1 LSLETVTIT
10 IETVHG
16 TGTVRYVTYA
26 LTPERGYFDP
36 GEVVFRECGVVLRSI
51 QEQSLL
57 TDGTAVMLYEAEA
70 TRDQIDES
78 FAHAGD
84 KMIDYQVAD
93 AGDHVMLQVHYH
105 PSDLI
110 RNLLE
115 LHDSYA
121 THLDFPLEFVDPSI
135 SSLRVSVIGAKEQ
148 LQEQIA
154 ATREEVDVTIERIG
168 DYDPGT
174 DRRFAGLTERQR
186 EVLLVAVEKG
196 YYESPR
202 EATYDDIAADLDC
215 SASAVG
221 KHLRRI
227 ESELV
232 DAAVSDRAIGEFR
245 DTLAEIR

>member
-1 LSLETVTIT
+1 M
-10 IETVHG
+10 
-16 TGTVRYVTYA
+16 RYVTYA
-26 LTPERGYFDP
+26 LTPERGYLDP
-36 GEVVFRECGVVLRSI
+36 GEVVFREHGVVLRSI
-51 QEQSLL
+51 QELDLL
-57 TDGTAVMLYEAEA
+57 TDGTVVMLYEVEA
-70 TRDQIDES
+70 TRDRIDES
-78 FAHAGD
+78 LAGAGE
-84 KMIDYQVAD
+84 KVIDYRVAD
-93 AGDHVMLQVHYH
+93 AGDHRMLQVHYH

-110 RNLLE
+110 RNLME

-121 THLDFPLEFVDPSI
+121 THLDLPLEFVDPST
-135 SSLRVSVIGAKEQ
+135 SRLRVSVIGAREQ

-154 ATREEVDVTIERIG
+154 ATREEIDVTIERIG

-232 DAAVSDRAIGEFR
+232 DAVVSERAMSEFR
-245 DTLAEIR
+245 DAVAEMR

>member
-1 LSLETVTIT
+1 MR
-10 IETVHG
+10 H
-16 TGTVRYVTYA
+16 VTYA

-36 GEVVFRECGVVLRSI
+36 SEVIFRECGVVIRSI
-51 QEQSLL
+51 QELDLL
-57 TDGTAVMLYEAEA
+57 TDGTAVMLYQAEA

-78 FAHAGD
+78 LARTSE
-84 KMIDYQVAD
+84 KVIDHQVAD
-93 AGDHVMLQVHYH
+93 AGDCVMLQVHYH

-121 THLDFPLEFVDPSI
+121 THLDFPVEFVDPSA
-135 SSLRVSVIGAKEQ
+135 SSLRLSVIGAKDQ

-174 DRRFAGLTERQR
+174 DRRFAGLTDRQR
-186 EVLLVAVEKG
+186 EVLLVAVGKG

-202 EATYDDIAADLDC
+202 EATYDDIATDLDC

-232 DAAVSDRAIGEFR
+232 DATVSDRAMNEFR
-245 DTLAEIR
+245 DTVAELK

>member
-1 LSLETVTIT
+1 M
-10 IETVHG
+10 
-16 TGTVRYVTYA
+16 RYVTYA

-36 GEVVFRECGVVLRSI
+36 GEVIFRECGVVLRSV
-51 QEQSLL
+51 QELNLL

-70 TRDQIDES
+70 TRDQIEGS
-78 FAHAGD
+78 LGHAND
-84 KMIDYQVAD
+84 KVIDYQVAD

-110 RNLLE
+110 RSLLE

-121 THLDFPLEFVDPSI
+121 THLDLPLEFVDPSI
-135 SSLRVSVIGAKEQ
+135 SSLRVSVIGAKDQ

-154 ATREEVDVTIERIG
+154 ATRGEVDVTIERIG
-168 DYDPGT
+168 DYDPVT

-186 EVLLVAVEKG
+186 EVLLVAVQNG

-232 DAAVSDRAIGEFR
+232 DATVSDRAIGEFR
-245 DTLAEIR
+245 DTVAELK

>member
-1 LSLETVTIT
+1 M
-10 IETVHG
+10 
-16 TGTVRYVTYA
+16 RYVTYA

-36 GEVVFRECGVVLRSI
+36 GEVIFRECGVVLRSI
-51 QEQSLL
+51 QDLDLL
-57 TDGTAVMLYEAEA
+57 TDGSAVMLYEAEA
-70 TRDQIDES
+70 TRDRIDES
-78 FAHAGD
+78 LANAG
-84 KMIDYQVAD
+84 KVIDYRVAD

-110 RNLLE
+110 RNLIE
-115 LHDSYA
+115 LHRSYA
-121 THLDFPLEFVDPSI
+121 THLDFPLEFVDPAT

-148 LQEQIA
+148 LQAQIA
-154 ATREEVDVTIERIG
+154 ATREEIDVTIERIG

-174 DRRFAGLTERQR
+174 DRRFAALTERQR

-202 EATYDDIAADLDC
+202 RATYDDIAADLDC

-227 ESELV
+227 EIELV
-232 DAAVSDRAIGEFR
+232 ESTVSDRAMREFH
-245 DTLAEIR
+245 DTLAEIQ

>member
-1 LSLETVTIT
+1 MR
-10 IETVHG
+10 H
-16 TGTVRYVTYA
+16 VTYA

-51 QEQSLL
+51 QELDLL
-57 TDGTAVMLYEAEA
+57 TDGTAVTLYEAEA
-70 TRDQIDES
+70 TRDQIDGS
-78 FAHAGD
+78 LAQADG
-84 KMIDYQVAD
+84 KVIDYQVAD
-93 AGDHVMLQVHYH
+93 AGGHVVLQVHYH

-110 RNLLE
+110 RNLIE

-121 THLDFPLEFVDPSI
+121 THLDYPLEFVDPST
-135 SSLRVSVIGAKEQ
+135 SSLRVSVIGAKDQ
-148 LQEQIA
+148 LQAQIA
-154 ATREEVDVTIERIG
+154 ATREEVDVTVERIG

-174 DRRFAGLTERQR
+174 DRRFAALTERQR
-186 EVLLVAVEKG
+186 EVLLIAVRKG

-232 DAAVSDRAIGEFR
+232 DATVSDRAMGEFH
-245 DTLAEIR
+245 DTLAEIQ

>member
-1 LSLETVTIT
+1 MR
-10 IETVHG
+10 H
-16 TGTVRYVTYA
+16 VTYA

-36 GEVVFRECGVVLRSI
+36 SEVIFRECGVVIRSI
-51 QEQSLL
+51 QELDLL
-57 TDGTAVMLYEAEA
+57 TDGTAVMLYQAEA

-78 FAHAGD
+78 LARTSE
-84 KMIDYQVAD
+84 KVIDHQVVD
-93 AGDHVMLQVHYH
+93 AGDCVMLQVHYH

-121 THLDFPLEFVDPSI
+121 THLDFPVEFVDPSV
-135 SSLRVSVIGAKEQ
+135 SSLRLSVIGAKDQ

-174 DRRFAGLTERQR
+174 DRRFAGLTDRQR
-186 EVLLVAVEKG
+186 EVLLVAVGKG

-202 EATYDDIAADLDC
+202 EATYDDIATDLDC

-232 DAAVSDRAIGEFR
+232 DATVSDRAMNEFR
-245 DTLAEIR
+245 DTVAELK

>member
-1 LSLETVTIT
+1 
-10 IETVHG
+10 
-16 TGTVRYVTYA
+16 VRYVTYA

-36 GEVVFRECGVVLRSI
+36 GEVVFRECGVVLRTI
-51 QEQSLL
+51 QDFDLL
-57 TDGTAVMLYEAEA
+57 TDGSAVMLYEAAA

-78 FAHAGD
+78 LEHAGG
-84 KMIDYQVAD
+84 KVRDYQVAD
-93 AGDHVMLQVHYH
+93 AGDHVVLQVHYY

-110 RNLLE
+110 RNLIE
-115 LHDSYA
+115 LHGTYA
-121 THLDFPLEFVDPSI
+121 THLDFPLEFADPAT
-135 SSLRVSVIGAKEQ
+135 SSLRVSVIGSREQ
-148 LQEQIA
+148 LQAQIA
-154 ATREEVDVTIERIG
+154 ATREEIDVTIERIG

-232 DAAVSDRAIGEFR
+232 DATVSDRAMREFR
-245 DTLAEIR
+245 DTLTEM